1 MDKDGVKF
9 GVLCMQVPRSADLRK
24 LTIDGPCNFCIEA
37 PGATVDLNTWREVA
51 GTWQLDEIR
60 RADLWVWTTAKS
72 GLLGIQ
78 NAENDRLHG
87 RMVNYWISLLMH
99 EPPDLR
105 LPWVLT
111 GHFEAGK
118 PIVSSLVKLIG
129 VFRQQ
134 NGIPH
139 QLMIE
144 SLEGVAATA
153 GNVDIAEQERIV
165 AGRLER
171 GFAAFVS
178 GMQSDTIDDS
188 ILSFV
193 RALEAV
199 LHPNTK
205 EQFCA
210 RAAKILQS
218 NTLRERDLAVV
229 LAELYDV
236 RSGLTHAEAIETVF
250 AGRIIED
257 AVRRGRELRA
267 LSYFLASRVYR
278 KVFASQELIRFFS
291 RERGEFWGKVVCGR
305 KPAPF
310 VISVEPKEWEI
321 DPGQRGERVDD
332 GG

>member
-9 GVLCMQVPRSADLRK
+9 AVLCMQVSRQANLRK
-24 LTIDGPCNFCIEA
+24 LALDGPCNFCVEPPA
-37 PGATVDLNTWREVA
+37 STVDLNTWREVA

-60 RADLWVWTTAKS
+60 RAGLWVWTTAKS
-72 GLLGIQ
+72 KFLGVQ

-87 RMVNYWISLLMH
+87 RMVNYWISLLLH

-118 PIVSSLVKLIG
+118 PVVSSLAKLIG

-134 NGIPH
+134 TAVPN
-139 QLMIE
+139 QLTPE
-144 SLEGVAATA
+144 SLENVATIA
-153 GNVDIAEQERIV
+153 GNVDVAEQERIV

-178 GMQSDTIDDS
+178 GMQSNTIDDS

-205 EQFCA
+205 KQFCA
-210 RAAKILQS
+210 RAARILRS
-218 NTLRERDLAVV
+218 STLSECDLATV
-229 LAELYDV
+229 LADLYDV
-236 RSGLTHAEAIETVF
+236 RSGLTHAEAIDTVF
-250 AGRIIED
+250 AGVTRED
-257 AVRRGRELRA
+257 AVRRGRELRT
-267 LSYFLASRVYR
+267 LSYLLAARVYR
-278 KVFASQELIRFFS
+278 KLFASQELIRFFS
-291 RERGEFWGKVVCGR
+291 HEQSEFWGKVVSGR

-310 VISVEPKEWEI
+310 VILIEPKEWEI
-321 DPGQRGERVDD
+321 VPGRSGKSVGD
-332 GG
+332 G